1 MSEQTRS
8 VPQPSPQAILGEL
21 LREHRLEKKTEAAEL
36 ARTLILSIA
45 QITAIE
51 TGSQASFH
59 NQTFYLRALKKYLNH
74 MDLAIDPQASLLFTE
89 IETEFLSANTKINAN
104 EVNHLI
110 HAGLA
115 HRRPSYLPQLRLRK
129 THFFWAGFL
138 LFVLVGLAAALIEG
152 WPDKQVQQQT
162 DSVLTPLP
170 TALPASAPT
179 PVPTKKAD
187 GVPDA
192 TTSQEQKTAT
202 AAPTPVMTA
211 NVNPSASKAP
221 GEPATTVN
229 KTTARTDETQ
239 SAFLK
244 LTFSAPSWVQVVEQ
258 NGKRIEKVFTPQDV
272 LELNQPTLATMVIG
286 NAGATKLF
294 TGAAEIDL
302 SKYVNA
308 GSGVARFN
316 QSEIMKLGQ

>member
-1 MSEQTRS
+1 MSEQTIS
-8 VPQPSPQAILGEL
+8 VPLQSPQVRLGKL
-21 LREHRLEKKTEAAEL
+21 LREHRLAKKTETPEL

-51 TGSQASFH
+51 SGSQASFH
-59 NQTFYLRALKKYLNH
+59 NQTFYLRALKKYINH
-74 MDLAIDPQASLLFTE
+74 MDLLVDPQASLLFTE
-89 IETEFLSANTKINAN
+89 IETEFLSVNTKINAN

-115 HRRPSYLPQLRLRK
+115 HRRRFYLPQLRLRR
-129 THFFWAGFL
+129 THFFWVGLVL
-138 LFVLVGLAAALIEG
+138 LVLVGLAAALIEG
-152 WPDKQVQQQT
+152 WPGKQAQHQT

-179 PVPTKKAD
+179 PVPPKKAD
-187 GVPDA
+187 GIPDA

-202 AAPTPVMTA
+202 PALTPVITP
-211 NVNPSASKAP
+211 NVNPIASKAP

-229 KTTARTDETQ
+229 KTTVRTDETQ
-239 SAFLK
+239 STVLK

-272 LELNQPTLATMVIG
+272 LELNPATLATMVIG
-286 NAGATKLF
+286 NARGTKLF
-294 TGAAEIDL
+294 SGVAEIDL
-302 SKYVNA
+302 STYLNA